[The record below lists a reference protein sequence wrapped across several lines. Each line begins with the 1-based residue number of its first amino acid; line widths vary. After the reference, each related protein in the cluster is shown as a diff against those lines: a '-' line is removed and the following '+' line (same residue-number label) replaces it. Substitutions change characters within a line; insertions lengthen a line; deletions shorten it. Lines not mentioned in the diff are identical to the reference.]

1 LTTRA
6 GRHPIG
12 VHTIRFEEV
21 TVKHLLACLTV
32 VSVLSLSASRI
43 VASDSPQ
50 APPDRA
56 AIEKT
61 LIANEQKINDAFSKK
76 DIAFLKTVIEDT
88 GVGIDM
94 MGANTAAEMFKQL
107 PTMDMKITESALT
120 NHKFIWVDANTVV
133 MTYTWTGKGTMM
145 GQPVPSPAYVS
156 TVWTKRGNAWKAVFH
171 QETIAGPP
179 QKK

>member
-1 LTTRA
+1 M
-6 GRHPIG
+6 
-12 VHTIRFEEV
+12 
-21 TVKHLLACLTV
+21 KHLLTGLAV
-32 VSVLSLSASRI
+32 VSLLSMSTSRI
-43 VASDSPQ
+43 TATDAPQ

-61 LIANEQKINDAFSKK
+61 LMANENKINDAFSKK
-76 DIAFLKTVIEDT
+76 DIATLKTLIADD
-88 GVGIDM
+88 GVGVDP

-107 PTMDMKITESALT
+107 PTMDMKVSDTKLSDF
-120 NHKFIWVDANTVV
+120 KFLWVDANTVV

-145 GQPVPSPAYVS
+145 GQPVPSPAYAS

-171 QETIAGPP
+171 QETIAAPP

>member
-1 LTTRA
+1 MKYQIA
-6 GRHPIG
+6 GASI
-12 VHTIRFEEV
+12 VSLC
-21 TVKHLLACLTV
+21 LLAAFQITARV
-32 VSVLSLSASRI
+32 DA
-43 VASDSPQ
+43 Q

-61 LIANEQKINDAFSKK
+61 LMANENKINDAFSKK
-76 DIAFLKTVIEDT
+76 DIATLKTMIVDD
-88 GVGIDM
+88 GVGVDP

-107 PTMDMKITESALT
+107 PTMDMKVSDTKLSDF
-120 NHKFIWVDANTVV
+120 KFIWVDANTVV

-145 GQPVPSPAYVS
+145 GQPVPSPAYAS

-171 QETIAGPP
+171 QETAAAPP